1 MAQDLKQG
9 YGDLLGSIAEGSILA
24 VVLQGRTWASDFI
37 IGYRAVTSKGC
48 FSYFCSCYSCYGL
61 KE

>member
-1 MAQDLKQG
+1 MAQDLKQS

-37 IGYRAVTSKGC
+37 IGYRTVTSKGC